1 MRGGN
6 GGAGAGVHHGRQS
19 YRQPYR
25 RGYRQAASGPG
36 AVRRACAVSAVES
49 FVRAAV
55 VRIGAAGDGYD
66 RRSPAFW
73 GSGFFVAPGW
83 VLTCAHVVGSGGG
96 AVWRGERVIGITTGA
111 GQRFTGELVCGLPAP
126 ADPGRPP
133 SPWGDPDLALVRVP
147 EATDPPCLWLSDRS
161 APAPAE
167 VGLYGYMTGPG
178 GGQVFAG
185 GAGLASGGS
194 GGPLMLRGSYL
205 PSGCSGGPVVD
216 QRRGSVIGVN
226 KGRARG
232 ESNSALATP
241 VTSLR
246 SFFDAG
252 PGARAAWQEALR
264 AHDRHHLA
272 RYLGTGQSWPRLQ
285 VELAAGEM
293 NGFGFTADHRAELYG
308 RLAELPPP
316 ASAGQVLALVDA
328 ARSEVLL
335 ESYALDTHAPRSWRE
350 GVGLIYDPHDGFPNG
365 AGSNRDLER
374 EAVVLYAAHVHATLA
389 AAAAPGGGAP
399 SSTGALS
406 GTEGAPDALAA
417 LRGWV
422 ETTARSLRNG
432 RIRQRVPS
440 VLAPRLPGAAPGPA
454 YPGTAYPDTA
464 YPDTDNG
471 AATGAEAVARSRPDA
486 PAHTGAYAFADVLV
500 EIDPDLYGTHAW
512 RIKLV
517 REDGD
522 ITPVRHSEL
531 GVPREELEADIR
543 EALAAALDRGDIGE
557 HLAAVDFSLPRALFD
572 EPVETWRAREPGAD
586 EPFSPHTLPL
596 GRRRQVALRDGL
608 RRLQQVTPEWRRR
621 WTGVGK
627 GPLEAVP
634 LCLEVPEHGHR
645 AALPE
650 DDAAAYG
657 RLLDAPP
664 HAVPV
669 YCSRGAS
676 GRGAEV
682 LGVALAAGHPVALW
696 RRCDEGHTDCAE
708 FFDRA
713 AGLLSSLRGPGHPR
727 LPELVRTLRNQS
739 AGRGAAHP
747 GTAWARDLVLL
758 YDPPHAELPSQRPL
772 RAPPLRR

>member
-1 MRGGN
+1 M
-6 GGAGAGVHHGRQS
+6 
-19 YRQPYR
+19 
-25 RGYRQAASGPG
+25 
-36 AVRRACAVSAVES
+36 SAVES

-83 VLTCAHVVGSGGG
+83 AVTCAHVVGSGGG
-96 AVWRGERVIGITTGA
+96 AVWRGERVIGITTAA
-111 GQRFTGELVCGLPAP
+111 GQRFTGELVCGLPEP
-126 ADPGRPP
+126 ADPARPP

-147 EATDPPCLWLSDRS
+147 EATDPSCLWLSDRS

-178 GGQVFAG
+178 GDQVFAG

-216 QRRGSVIGVN
+216 QQRGSVIGVN

-241 VTSLR
+241 VTALR
-246 SFFDAG
+246 SFCDAG
-252 PGARAAWQEALR
+252 PAARAAWQEALR
-264 AHDRHHLA
+264 AHDRHHLD
-272 RYLGTGQSWPRLQ
+272 RYLGSGQSWPRLQ
-285 VELAAGEM
+285 VELAAAEV
-293 NGFGFTADHRAELYG
+293 NGYGFTADHRAELYG

-316 ASAGQVLALVDA
+316 ASAGQVLTLVDA

-350 GVGLIYDPHDGFPNG
+350 GVGLIYAPHDGFPSG

-374 EAVVLYAAHVHATLA
+374 EAVVLYAAHVHATLSA
-389 AAAAPGGGAP
+389 AAEP
-399 SSTGALS
+399 
-406 GTEGAPDALAA
+406 PDPEALAA

-422 ETTARSLRNG
+422 ETMARSLRNG
-432 RIRQRVPS
+432 LIRQRVPR
-440 VLAPRLPGAAPGPA
+440 VLAPRAPGAAGAPDGADPA
-454 YPGTAYPDTA
+454 D
-464 YPDTDNG
+464 
-471 AATGAEAVARSRPDA
+471 ATGHAT
-486 PAHTGAYAFADVLV
+486 AHTTAHTTAYAFADVLV

-517 REDGD
+517 REDGEV
-522 ITPVRHSEL
+522 TPVRHSEL

-596 GRRRQVALRDGL
+596 GHRRQVVLRDGL

-621 WTGVGK
+621 WTGVGQ

-634 LCLEVPEHGHR
+634 LVLDVPEYGHR
-645 AALPE
+645 AAAPE

-676 GRGAEV
+676 GRGAQV

-696 RRCDEGHTDCAE
+696 RRCDEGHADCAE
-708 FFDRA
+708 FFDGA
-713 AGLLSSLRGPGHPR
+713 AGLLRSLRAGPGHPR
-727 LPELVRTLRNQS
+727 LPELVRSLRNQS
-739 AGRGAAHP
+739 AGAGAAHP
-747 GTAWARDLVLL
+747 GAAWARHLILL
-758 YDPPHAELPSQRPL
+758 YDPPHAVLPAQRPL